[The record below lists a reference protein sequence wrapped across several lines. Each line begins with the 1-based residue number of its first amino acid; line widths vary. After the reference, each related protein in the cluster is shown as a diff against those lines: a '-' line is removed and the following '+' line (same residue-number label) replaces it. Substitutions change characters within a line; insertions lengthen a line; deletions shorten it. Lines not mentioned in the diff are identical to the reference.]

1 MAASAQVRIERA
13 GFYEPQRNLPHFD
26 PRNGAERRFA
36 LQFAKAYRAQFLSL
50 HRPSRNDS
58 IALAREVPVN
68 GYGIADLVAVSWN
81 PALLSSLPGHLDH
94 EGFLRKARP
103 TVRAFEVKLLDWR
116 KALMQASRYRFF
128 AQAALVVLPRQK
140 CAAALK
146 YLDTFQAVRIG
157 LWSFDGKTC
166 RITRHF
172 TPRPTKPAD
181 KRQRTRVLEL
191 VARASKALPVA

>member
-1 MAASAQVRIERA
+1 MAATGQTRIERA

-26 PRNGAERRFA
+26 PRNGAEGRFA
-36 LQFAKAYRAQFLSL
+36 LQFAKAYRAQFPAL
-50 HRPSRNDS
+50 HRPSRNRS
-58 IALAREVPVN
+58 IALAREVGVN
-68 GYGIADLVAVSWN
+68 GYGIADLVAVCWN
-81 PALLSSLPGHLDH
+81 PALLSSLSQQLDH
-94 EGFLRKARP
+94 EVFLRKARP

-140 CAAALK
+140 CSAALK
-146 YLDTFQAVRIG
+146 HLDTFQAVGIG
-157 LWSFDGKTC
+157 LWSFDSKHS

-172 TPRPTKPAD
+172 TPRPAEPPD
-181 KRQRTRVLEL
+181 KRQRTRVLEV